1 MPSQAS
7 ADVIQAANSNR
18 DLLRRLAA
26 GDEDAAR
33 AVLALR
39 PEPTGSGREPVL
51 PPGVRTLVRL
61 ASLVAVD
68 APAAS
73 LRWAVELAACSGV
86 RDDEIAGVLVTIGSD
101 IGIARVVS
109 AAPRLAMAI
118 GYDVGGEAWGLD

>member
-1 MPSQAS
+1 VDP
-7 ADVIQAANSNR
+7 VTNSNR
-18 DLLRRLAA
+18 ELLRRLAA

-39 PEPTGSGREPVL
+39 PAPAESGREPDL
-51 PPGVRTLVRL
+51 APGVKMLVRL

-73 LRWAVELAACSGV
+73 LRWAVELAAHSGV
-86 RDDEIAGVLVTIGSD
+86 RDDEIAGVLVTIGPD

-109 AAPRLAMAI
+109 AAPRLALAI

>member
-1 MPSQAS
+1 MPSRAS
-7 ADVIQAANSNR
+7 ADVNNATNSNR
-18 DLLRRLAA
+18 ELLVRLGA

-39 PEPTGSGREPVL
+39 PEPAGSGREPVL
-51 PPGVRTLVRL
+51 PPGVRMLVCL

-73 LRWAVELAACSGV
+73 LQWAVELAACSGV